1 MRTSFTILDHPHL
14 FSEFEDEALNAFLN
28 IHNCQQ
34 LSRYV
39 DHRFATAAEIAHKLS
54 PPAESLDTVS
64 RCSALHLF
72 PNELPQS
79 NIAFWSGA
87 EKPPRSDVLPAMA
100 QALGVRLEELLNVEM
115 GRLTA
120 AKKKNGPTGRVR
132 EVFDRV
138 SNEQKKK
145 VRTFLAA
152 QIKPEP
158 TFLLVNRV
166 DIDPVYSKLRDGGSF
181 F

>member
-14 FSEFEDEALNAFLN
+14 FSEFEDEALNAFLNIHTCQQLSRYVEALNAFLNIHNCQQLSRYVEALNAFLN

-87 EKPPRSDVLPAMA
+87 EKPP
-100 QALGVRLEELLNVEM
+100 
-115 GRLTA
+115 
-120 AKKKNGPTGRVR
+120 
-132 EVFDRV
+132 
-138 SNEQKKK
+138 
-145 VRTFLAA
+145 
-152 QIKPEP
+152 
-158 TFLLVNRV
+158 
-166 DIDPVYSKLRDGGSF
+166 
-181 F
+181 